1 MSIVAGVILST
12 IASFT
17 LVKAYG
23 SEMWYFTH
31 HFTLT
36 PVLWVAPLM
45 LLVTVAIAATIY
57 HNTMKTSVVE
67 RLRLAEA

>member
-1 MSIVAGVILST
+1 
-12 IASFT
+12 
-17 LVKAYG
+17 
-23 SEMWYFTH
+23 
-31 HFTLT
+31 
-36 PVLWVAPLM
+36 M